1 MIRTGTQRRG
11 ELGPA
16 EPQPKEQKDCGQ
28 KNEAVVPEIFGVSFS
43 VFLRAKL
50 CALGVSALNDQVVAT
65 QRRRERREE
74 FQYNSMSLPGASP
87 VTELFAQIEDGAFG
101 AKNTSHKN
109 KISNVCRAER
119 QSSKNRNPLLL
130 ASYGWSESGGI
141 SSGTVTGE

>member
-1 MIRTGTQRRG
+1 MIRRATQRRG

-28 KNEAVVPEIFGVSFS
+28 KNEAVMPEIFGVSFS

-65 QRRRERREE
+65 QRRRERREK
-74 FQYNSMSLPGASP
+74 FQYNSNSLPGASS

-101 AKNTSHKN
+101 AKKN
-109 KISNVCRAER
+109 FSQKQDFKRLQSRER
-119 QSSKNRNPLLL
+119 KFQKQEVIATRLL
-130 ASYGWSESGGI
+130 G
-141 SSGTVTGE
+141 V